1 MGLKYVKTERKEII
15 VFPESFGHDDFKSF
29 RPVSAGFINIHYSP
43 KQDKIVFTCYGESK
57 SLGLKSHE
65 EDSRYAQIQLGEEW

>member
-1 MGLKYVKTERKEII
+1 MALKYVKTSKKEII
-15 VFPESFGHDDFKSF
+15 VFPESLGHDDFQYLH
-29 RPVSAGFINIHYSP
+29 PVSAGFINMHYSP
-43 KQDKIVFTCYGESK
+43 KQDKIVFACYGESK